1 MKFLPSLAA
10 LLALAACMEPPP
22 TGGAVTRNAPVAR
35 PEKDASGTCWAVE
48 TTPAEYEQVMGQVQV
63 VPAQVDKW
71 GNVLQPP
78 VYRNGPV
85 PKLVKPRGEYRFE
98 SPCPSAMTP
107 DFISSLQ
114 RALFAR
120 GYSKS
125 AITGTMDSA
134 TRDALARFQ
143 RERGLKSAQLSMDTA
158 RELGLVAVNRDN

>member
-1 MKFLPSLAA
+1 MKILPPLAA
-10 LLALAACMEPPP
+10 LLAVAACMETPA
-22 TGGAVTRNAPVAR
+22 TGDAASRNTPVAA
-35 PEKDASGTCWAVE
+35 PQKDSSGTCWAVE

-78 VYRNGPV
+78 IYRNGPV

-98 SPCPSAMTP
+98 SPCPSTMTP
-107 DFISSLQ
+107 EFLSSLQ

-120 GYSKS
+120 GYYKS
-125 AITGTMDSA
+125 AITGTMDNA
-134 TRDALARFQ
+134 TRDALGRFQ

-158 RELGLVAVNRDN
+158 RELGLVAVNRGE